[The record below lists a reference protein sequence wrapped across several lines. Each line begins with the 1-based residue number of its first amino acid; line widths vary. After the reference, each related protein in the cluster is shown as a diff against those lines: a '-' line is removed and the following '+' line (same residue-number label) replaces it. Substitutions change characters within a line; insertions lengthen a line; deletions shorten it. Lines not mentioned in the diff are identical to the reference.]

1 MYFYTLGTGLESI
14 ESDITWLLSTCADD
28 TNGGYKIRI
37 SILLS
42 LFRADK
48 FGPVWTG
55 LSRSEPIENYAF
67 DIATEFSTPPPKYL
81 ILLLTVRENN
91 WFLYW
96 LTTRIH
102 CSRH

>member
-1 MYFYTLGTGLESI
+1 MYFYTLGTGLESL

-28 TNGGYKIRI
+28 TNGGCKFRI

-42 LFRADK
+42 LFRADR

-67 DIATEFSTPPPKYL
+67 DIATEFFNPTPQ
-81 ILLLTVRENN
+81 IFN
-91 WFLYW
+91 
-96 LTTRIH
+96 TTPYGARK
-102 CSRH
+102 